1 MVSTSL
7 LHSIHFTYV
16 HVREGR
22 VDFLYSLLGNL
33 ENLIVLFVNFVLR
46 CLCALDRLA
55 HSYEAPECSNHIII
69 NDLGILG
76 VVVDED
82 ERVRVILTSQLE
94 LLHLVVSRSNRA
106 RVYYLCDLDIMLVIL
121 RIGRDKLFHAVLRL
135 REVLL

>member
-1 MVSTSL
+1 MNSSTL
-7 LHSIHFTYV
+7 T
-16 HVREGR
+16 
-22 VDFLYSLLGNL
+22 
-33 ENLIVLFVNFVLR
+33 
-46 CLCALDRLA
+46 
-55 HSYEAPECSNHIII
+55 NHIII

-94 LLHLVVSRSNRA
+94 LLQLVVSRSNRA

-121 RIGRDKLFHAVLRL
+121 WIGRDKLFHAVLRL